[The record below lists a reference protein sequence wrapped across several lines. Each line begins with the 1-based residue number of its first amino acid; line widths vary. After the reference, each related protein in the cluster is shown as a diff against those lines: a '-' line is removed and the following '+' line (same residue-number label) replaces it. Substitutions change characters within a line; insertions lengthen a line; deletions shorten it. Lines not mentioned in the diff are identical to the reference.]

1 MKLNTFYEISCL
13 DDKTLSGV
21 IGGGYGLQCVLG
33 TAGGAIL
40 GAAAMGPAGAL
51 VGVTAGSTAF
61 CYSTVH

>member
-1 MKLNTFYEISCL
+1 M
-13 DDKTLSGV
+13 
-21 IGGGYGLQCVLG
+21 QCVLG